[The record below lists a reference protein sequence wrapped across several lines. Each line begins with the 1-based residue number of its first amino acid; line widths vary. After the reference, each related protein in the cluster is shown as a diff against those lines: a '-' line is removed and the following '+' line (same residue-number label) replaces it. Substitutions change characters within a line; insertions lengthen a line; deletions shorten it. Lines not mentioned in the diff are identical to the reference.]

1 LNSDQNQSS
10 HLFVV
15 RLWSE
20 DVRDHK
26 EWCGRIQHV
35 LSGEAY
41 TFHDWPSLIEL
52 LLEMAETERIEA
64 GAPGGKPREPI
75 Q

>member
-1 LNSDQNQSS
+1 MNMNRDQRS

-15 RLWSE
+15 RLWSDE
-20 DVRDHK
+20 VSDRR
-26 EWCGRIQHV
+26 EWSGRIQHV

-41 TFHDWPSLIEL
+41 TFYDWPTLIDL
-52 LLEMAETERIEA
+52 LLEMAETERIETK
-64 GAPGGKPREPI
+64 GDGSKPKEAI